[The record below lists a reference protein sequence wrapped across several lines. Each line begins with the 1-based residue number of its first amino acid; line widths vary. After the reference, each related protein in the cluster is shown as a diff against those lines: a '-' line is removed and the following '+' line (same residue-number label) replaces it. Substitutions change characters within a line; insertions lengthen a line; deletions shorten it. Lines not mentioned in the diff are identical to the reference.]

1 MDEESGQNFC
11 LTAESDAEERWL
23 RSAHLETRDVDRL
36 ANPPGF
42 VI

>member
-23 RSAHLETRDVDRL
+23 R
-36 ANPPGF
+36 
-42 VI
+42 I